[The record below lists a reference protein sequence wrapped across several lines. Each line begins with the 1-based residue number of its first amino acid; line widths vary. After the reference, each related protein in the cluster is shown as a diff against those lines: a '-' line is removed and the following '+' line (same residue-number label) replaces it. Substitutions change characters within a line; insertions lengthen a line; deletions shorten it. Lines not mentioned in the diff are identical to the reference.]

1 MKKIV
6 LRTVLTTLS
15 LTSFASIS
23 SASPVPTHTC
33 AVPSGT
39 VLQRDGYSLGEN
51 LYVFDNSVA
60 LEAYQDPK
68 DQLPLKEAN
77 GAITYF
83 SDGQITVA
91 TFPDGGQIEL
101 PDGQIFSCTAYKD
114 DGLSEGADGLAYSSI
129 TRAEPNADGARLQKL
144 GDGEEI
150 FISENMGNN
159 YQGFDWFEIEYN
171 KGKNGYMSEA
181 FVWGGTICSAGYQ
194 VSGLSSECP

>member
-1 MKKIV
+1 MILGDDFQAVFDHQYRSAMFVDLSSIIEVFYHWSKCIVEWNNIIKKIA
-6 LRTVLTTLS
+6 LSAVLTTLS
-15 LTSFASIS
+15 LTGFTSIS

-33 AVPSGT
+33 AVPGST

-68 DQLPLKEAN
+68 DQLPFKDAH
-77 GAITYF
+77 GAIIYF

-91 TFPDGGQIEL
+91 TYPDGGQIEL

-144 GDGEEI
+144 GDSEEI
-150 FISENMGNN
+150 FISEYG
-159 YQGFDWFEIEYN
+159 
-171 KGKNGYMSEA
+171 
-181 FVWGGTICSAGYQ
+181 
-194 VSGLSSECP
+194 